1 MISIKIVP
9 LISDLGKTPLSV
21 PSIFKGVL
29 ALVLTDPNKKAK
41 ITNTVTNKK
50 TRHLGILPYKKTL
63 F

>member
-29 ALVLTDPNKKAK
+29 GLLKHYGHMVFNKKLEM
-41 ITNTVTNKK
+41 VTS
-50 TRHLGILPYKKTL
+50 
-63 F
+63 